1 MATSTLPTGGMI
13 DPTKQAEYPVLLGD
27 RLAVKDSTSKSQLIN
42 INYNHKTKSSQQR
55 QSTITRSSQS
65 PDFYNLSITDK
76 TENNT
81 LAHLYEG
88 SVDPTQEAQE
98 SEVRDYVLVFD
109 SDRKAFVL
117 EPVATQLNF
126 NLRSA
131 PAKTGKQ
138 VIKQYE
144 QLRTLQDDLQ
154 SSGDDLATDG
164 IAEEDDDGAA
174 DESNPYDFRHFL
186 PKAEDEENKP
196 ATDHATP
203 EPLPTASKSDVPP
216 SSATTKPAP
225 SPKPRSDPQ
234 SNPPRPKKTEPAK
247 KKTEPSK
254 KPEPAK
260 KEEPTKKKEPPPA
273 KPSPEPEPRV
283 EMEEVEGFPE
293 SKSSP
298 SDTGTAALSSHKA
311 VPSPGSN
318 IIVDGD
324 LIIDM
329 GSPPPSRPAFKV
341 NPAHFSSNHTPNGAE
356 EEEDD
361 EDEEMEDLRLPSP
374 ARQAEQSA
382 PVEKQE
388 NPSPAEEEVEEDAL
402 AAEMEAA
409 FEESA
414 REEENARTQP
424 YQQPPSRAYN
434 APSDDESEV
443 SEEE

>member
-27 RLAVKDSTSKSQLIN
+27 ALAVKDRVSKSQLIN

-76 TENNT
+76 AENNT
-81 LAHLYEG
+81 LTHIYEG
-88 SVDPTQEAQE
+88 SVDPAQEAQE

-138 VIKQYE
+138 VIEQYE

-154 SSGDDLATDG
+154 SSGDDLAPDG

-174 DESNPYDFRHFL
+174 DKSNPYDFRHFL

-196 ATDHATP
+196 ATGHATP
-203 EPLPTASKSDVPP
+203 EPLPSTSKSDVPP
-216 SSATTKPAP
+216 ASATTKPAP
-225 SPKPRSDPQ
+225 SAKPRSDPQ
-234 SNPPRPKKTEPAK
+234 SDPPRPKKTEPAK
-247 KKTEPSK
+247 KKAEPAK
-254 KPEPAK
+254 KKTEPAK
-260 KEEPTKKKEPPPA
+260 KEPAKKAEPTKKKEPPPA

-283 EMEEVEGFPE
+283 EMEVEEFPE

-341 NPAHFSSNHTPNGAE
+341 NPAHFSSNHTPTNDAE
-356 EEEDD
+356 EEEDE

-374 ARQAEQSA
+374 ARQAGQSA

-388 NPSPAEEEVEEDAL
+388 KPAPAEEEVEEDAL

-424 YQQPPSRAYN
+424 YQQPPS
-434 APSDDESEV
+434 DDESEV